1 MAMTKEFIENN
12 LKNKSPE
19 ERRAIAQKGV
29 EARAK
34 KKNER
39 MALQK
44 CMRTLLNLNV
54 TNEKQKQLLRQIG
67 IEDSDLTNQTLLMVA
82 LFKKGT
88 MGDVSAIKEIV
99 EMIDKL
105 DMLEHTGKVTS
116 NITINLVSKGDVYKP
131 NEKDERDIW
140 NAENESEWLDEE
152 DDDEWGNDVYYG

>member
-44 CMRTLLNLNV
+44 CMLTLLNLNV

-105 DMLEHTGKVTS
+105 EMLEHTGKVTS

-131 NEKDERDIW
+131 NEKDEQDIW
-140 NAENESEWLDEE
+140 NAENESEWLEE
-152 DDDEWGNDVYYG
+152 EEDDEWGNDVYYG

>member
-34 KKNER
+34 KKSER

-131 NEKDERDIW
+131 NEKDEQDIW
-140 NAENESEWLDEE
+140 NAENESEWLEEE

>member
-19 ERRAIAQKGV
+19 ERREIARKGA
-29 EARAK
+29 EARAR

-44 CMRTLLNLNV
+44 CMRTLLKLNV

-131 NEKDERDIW
+131 NEKDEQDIW
-140 NAENESEWLDEE
+140 DAENESEWLDEE
-152 DDDEWGNDVYYG
+152 DNDEWGNDVYYG

>member
-1 MAMTKEFIENN
+1 MTKEFIENN

-44 CMRTLLNLNV
+44 CMRTLLQLNV

-88 MGDVSAIKEIV
+88 MGDVSAIKEII

-131 NEKDERDIW
+131 NEKDEQDIW
-140 NAENESEWLDEE
+140 NAENESEWLEEE

>member
-44 CMRTLLNLNV
+44 CMRTLLQLNV
-54 TNEKQKQLLRQIG
+54 TNDKQKQLLRQIG

-88 MGDVSAIKEIV
+88 MGDVSAIKEII

-131 NEKDERDIW
+131 NEKDEQDIW
-140 NAENESEWLDEE
+140 NAENESEWLEEE

>member
-44 CMRTLLNLNV
+44 CMRTLLQLNV
-54 TNEKQKQLLRQIG
+54 TNDKQKQLLRQIG

-88 MGDVSAIKEIV
+88 MGDVSAIKEII

-131 NEKDERDIW
+131 NENDEQDIW
-140 NAENESEWLDEE
+140 NAENESEWLEEE